1 MAESRNIPNNV
12 SENDTLDINEL
23 ASLDGEVT
31 ADFIDQLQNQ
41 ISSEAN
47 IRNDGDLFEELPS
60 KDSKKGAEFNKDIDD
75 NFIKKY
81 KAKLQKQQNMSNE
94 AAKAAAKAEEE
105 RLKAEEEAR
114 LKAEAEAKLKAEE
127 EARLKAEAEAKS
139 QTTEETTGKN
149 ATDSEAAAE
158 VQNVPQP
165 ETRPGTEMQ
174 TEAQPE
180 SAAKDDSISTI
191 SGGNINE
198 HPISLEQANYK
209 ESLNYLDNNV
219 KYSKY
224 VIYIDPENKEFID
237 GLTVKERKNL
247 INRII
252 REQDA
257 ISLTKRK
264 LSKMQAIITHVL
276 IAITTITIAIPILY
290 WAVNASLEATIN
302 NYRQSQSAFEMLY
315 KDKGKLKRN

>member
-31 ADFIDQLQNQ
+31 ADFIEQLQNQ

-47 IRNDGDLFEELPS
+47 IKNDGDLFEDISS
-60 KDSKKGAEFNKDIDD
+60 KHSKKSTEFNKDIDD

-81 KAKLQKQQNMSNE
+81 KAKLQKQQNLSNE
-94 AAKAAAKAEEE
+94 TARAAAKAEEE
-105 RLKAEEEAR
+105 RQKAEEEAR
-114 LKAEAEAKLKAEE
+114 QKAEAK
-127 EARLKAEAEAKS
+127 AKS
-139 QTTEETTGKN
+139 QTSEETTGPTAKKTTAN
-149 ATDSEAAAE
+149 SEVTAE
-158 VQNVPQP
+158 SQNIPKHEAETERETQP
-165 ETRPGTEMQ
+165 ETV
-174 TEAQPE
+174 
-180 SAAKDDSISTI
+180 AKDNSISAI

-198 HPISLEQANYK
+198 HPISLEQASYK

-237 GLTVKERKNL
+237 SLTVKERKNL

-264 LSKMQAIITHVL
+264 LSKMQAIITHVI
-276 IAITTITIAIPILY
+276 IAITTITIAIPVLY

-302 NYRQSQSAFEMLY
+302 NYRQSQSAFEILY
-315 KDKGKLKRN
+315 KDKGKLKRNN